1 MRKFSASIIFQ
12 FLFVSALFC
21 QTNTEATS
29 LNQQAERQL
38 NQNPVEAIR
47 LAEEAK
53 AKAEQKEDKH
63 NIALATTII
72 GIANYKHDYYDK
84 AKIFLTEAISLS
96 QNAND
101 SSTLACAYYWTGN
114 LEVNKGDF
122 AKALDHYQTAGAIS
136 VATKDKKNLAR
147 SLDGLGGIYQSL
159 NEDSKAD
166 SLYRESLKT
175 ATQINFTEWIPSVL
189 SSLGNLEYK
198 HKNIDKAISYFTES
212 AATSDAAGNTNNKAG
227 CYHQLALIYYDK
239 NDSKE
244 AMKFV
249 QQAMDL
255 YQQTGAI
262 AAFSR
267 SRLLLSLILLSDKD
281 YDLSIDLAKSSF
293 EDGKQKNDLAL
304 QKDATEVLYYCYFYK
319 GDKSKA
325 LDYHIQFYE
334 LTQKNQN
341 EELAKKLTQM
351 ELRDKFEK
359 EKEITRAIRAKER
372 AEMNAQL
379 EKQKLIKKASFIGIG
394 LLGIIAALS
403 IFAFVQKRNDNRLI
417 AAEKKKSDDL
427 LLNILPEEVANEL
440 KATGHSK
447 SKNYDRA
454 TVLFADIKNF
464 TGAAEKMSHEKL
476 ITELDFYF
484 KNFDEIISK
493 YKIEKIKTIGD
504 AYLCV
509 GGLPIADKDNANYV
523 VSAGLEMQEFV
534 VRVKEERVKKNE
546 TYFEIRVG
554 IHSGPLVA
562 GIVGLRKFAY
572 DIWGDTVNVAAR
584 MEQHGE
590 EGKIN
595 ISGATFELVQDKFIC
610 THRGKIEAKNKGQI
624 DMYFVEGALS

>member
-1 MRKFSASIIFQ
+1 MRKFSASIIFHL
-12 FLFVSALFC
+12 FFVSALFC
-21 QTNTEATS
+21 QTSAESTS
-29 LNQQAERQL
+29 LNQQAEQQL
-38 NQNPVEAIR
+38 NQNPIEAIR

-53 AKAEQKEDKH
+53 SKAEQKGDAK
-63 NIALATTII
+63 NKALATTII
-72 GIANYKHDYYDK
+72 GIANYKHDNYDK
-84 AKIFLTEAISLS
+84 AKIFLTEALSLS
-96 QNAND
+96 QNTGD
-101 SSTLACAYYWTGN
+101 SSTLAYAHYWSGN

-122 AKALDHYQTAGAIS
+122 AKALDQYEAARAIS
-136 VATKDKKNLAR
+136 IAIKDKKNLAR
-147 SLDGLGGIYQSL
+147 CLDGLGGIYQSL
-159 NEDSKAD
+159 NEDDKAD
-166 SLYRESLKT
+166 SLYRESLKI
-175 ATQINFTEWIPSVL
+175 ATENNFAEWIPSVL
-189 SSLGNLEYK
+189 SSLGNLAYK
-198 HKNIDKAISYFTES
+198 HKNIEEAILKFTES
-212 AATSDAAGNTNNKAG
+212 AEKSDAAGNLNNKAG

-239 NDSKE
+239 NNSKE

-255 YQQTGAI
+255 YQQTGAM

-267 SRLLLSLILLSDKD
+267 SRLLLSLVLLSDKD
-281 YDLSIDLAKSSF
+281 YDLSIDLAKSSLQ
-293 EDGKQKNDLAL
+293 EGKQKNDLAL

-325 LDYHIQFYE
+325 LDYHIQFYD
-334 LTQKNQN
+334 LSQKNQN

-359 EKEITRAIRAKER
+359 EKEITRAIQDKER
-372 AEMNAQL
+372 AEMNAQIDR
-379 EKQKLIKKASFIGIG
+379 QKLMKKASFIGLG
-394 LLGIIAALS
+394 LLGVIAALA
-403 IFAFVQKRNDNRLI
+403 IFAFVQKRNDSRLI

-440 KATGHSK
+440 KETGHSK

-464 TGAAEKMSHEKL
+464 TGAAEKMTHDKL

-509 GGLPIADKDNANYV
+509 GGLPLADKDNANYV
-523 VSAGLEMQEFV
+523 VSAGLKMQEFV
-534 VRVKEERVKKNE
+534 MRVKEERIKKNE

-595 ISGATFELVQDKFIC
+595 ISGTTYELIKDKFLC

-624 DMYFVEGALS
+624 DMYFVEGVLS

>member
-1 MRKFSASIIFQ
+1 MGKFSINVIFLL
-12 FLFVSALFC
+12 FFVSVSFS
-21 QTNTEATS
+21 QTNSES
-29 LNQQAERQL
+29 VLLNQQAEQQL

-53 AKAEQKEDKH
+53 SKAEQSDDKKS
-63 NIALATTII
+63 IARAITIA
-72 GIANYKHDYYDK
+72 GVANYKHDNYDK
-84 AKIFLTEAISLS
+84 AKILLTEGLTWS

-101 SSTLACAYYWTGN
+101 SSTLAYAHYWSGN
-114 LEVNKGDF
+114 LEMNKGDY
-122 AKALDHYQTAGAIS
+122 AKALEQYETAKSISLAIQ
-136 VATKDKKNLAR
+136 DKKNLVR

-159 NEDSKAD
+159 NEDYKAD
-166 SLYRESLKT
+166 SLYRESLKI
-175 ATQINFTEWIPSVL
+175 ATEINFTEWIPSAL
-189 SSLGNLEYK
+189 SSLGNLAYK
-198 HKNIDKAISYFTES
+198 QKNTQEAILKFTES
-212 AATSDAAGNTNNKAG
+212 AEKSEAAGNLNNKAG
-227 CYHQLALIYYDK
+227 CYHQLALIYYDQ
-239 NDSKE
+239 NNSKE

-255 YQQTGAI
+255 YQQTGAM

-267 SRLLLSLILLSDKD
+267 SRLLLSLVLLSDKD
-281 YDLSIDLAKSSF
+281 YDLSIDLAKSSL
-293 EDGKQKNDLAL
+293 EEGRQQNDLAL

-325 LDYHIQFYE
+325 LDYHIQFYD
-334 LTQKNQN
+334 LSQKNQN

-351 ELRDKFEK
+351 ELRDKFEQ
-359 EKEITRAIRAKER
+359 EKKIVRAIRDKER
-372 AEMNAQL
+372 TEMNAQID
-379 EKQKLIKKASFIGIG
+379 KQKLMKKVSFIGLG
-394 LLGIIAALS
+394 LLGVIAALA
-403 IFAFVQKRNDNRLI
+403 IFAFVQKRNDSRLI

-447 SKNYDRA
+447 SKNYDMA

-464 TGAAEKMSHEKL
+464 TGAAEKMTHEKL
-476 ITELDFYF
+476 VTELDFYF

-509 GGLPIADKDNANYV
+509 GGLPIADRDNANYV
-523 VSAGLEMQEFV
+523 VSAGLEMQKFV
-534 VRVKEERVKKNE
+534 LRVKEERVKSGE
-546 TYFEIRVG
+546 TYFDIRVG
-554 IHSGPLVA
+554 IHSGPLIA
-562 GIVGLRKFAY
+562 GIVGLRKYAY

-595 ISGATFELVQDKFIC
+595 ISGTTHELIQDKFLC
-610 THRGKIEAKNKGQI
+610 TYRGKIEAKNKGQI
-624 DMYFVEGALS
+624 DMYFVEGVLS